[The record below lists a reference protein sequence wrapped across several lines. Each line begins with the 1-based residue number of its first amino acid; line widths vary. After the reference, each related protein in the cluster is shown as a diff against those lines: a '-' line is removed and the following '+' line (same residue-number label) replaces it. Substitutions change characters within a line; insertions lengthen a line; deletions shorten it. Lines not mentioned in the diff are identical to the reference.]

1 MEWTNRNI
9 ALIVAAVLVI
19 AGIGLLMVTESSGE
33 AGSGASGGTSGES
46 EDFRPYLWHGIAV
59 LVVGLGVGAWG
70 WTQDSEA
77 GS

>member
-9 ALIVAAVLVI
+9 ALIVAVVLVI
-19 AGIGLLMVTESSGE
+19 AGIGLLMVTEESGS
-33 AGSGASGGTSGES
+33 AGTGASGGTSDQS
-46 EDFRPYLWHGIAV
+46 EDIRPYLWHGIVV

-70 WTQDSEA
+70 WTQDEEA